1 MPATSH
7 QLTDRFLVPGL
18 TFEEGSGG
26 LTKAVIRTPVASG
39 ELYLHG
45 AHVTAWNPAGHEP
58 VLWMS
63 RASNFAADKPIR
75 GGVPICFPWFGP
87 HPSDASKPA
96 HGYARIHEWTLVE
109 ADPFSDSPASD
120 SPASD
125 SPASKAQASKGPAR
139 DGGIELTLEAHIEP
153 FVVQY
158 RVQFGRVLTV
168 SLTTHLPAAAGM
180 DHRFEDALHTYLA
193 IGDVHQISI
202 AGLEQCGFID
212 KLDQA
217 REKAATGVPI
227 EFTGETDRVYHQDDA
242 SSVLIDRRKGRQV
255 TVSKWGSKSTV
266 VWNPWIDKSIR
277 MADFGDHEW
286 PEMVCI
292 ETANTGSASVVLQP
306 GQTHTT
312 TAVIDVA
319 LLSWSRRTVRRP
331 ADYSGKGGLGAW
343 G

>member
-1 MPATSH
+1 MPATSQ
-7 QLTDRFLVPGL
+7 QLTDRFSIPGL

-26 LTKAVIRTPVASG
+26 LTKAVILTPVASG

-45 AHVTAWNPAGHEP
+45 AHVTGWHPAGHAP

-63 RASNFAADKPIR
+63 RASNFAADKSIR

-109 ADPFSDSPASD
+109 AGISD
-120 SPASD
+120 
-125 SPASKAQASKGPAR
+125 
-139 DGGIELTLEAHIEP
+139 DGGIALTLEADIQP

-158 RVQFGRVLTV
+158 RVQIGRVLTM
-168 SLTTHLPAAAGM
+168 SLTTHLSVAAGTV
-180 DHRFEDALHTYLA
+180 HRFEDALHTYLA
-193 IGDVHQISI
+193 VGDVHRISI

-217 REKAATGVPI
+217 PEKAATGVPV
-227 EFTGETDRVYHQDDA
+227 EFTGETDRVYHQDNG
-242 SSVLIDRRKGRQV
+242 SCVLIDRLKGRQV

-312 TAVIDVA
+312 IAVIDVA
-319 LLSWSRRTVRRP
+319 LLS
-331 ADYSGKGGLGAW
+331 
-343 G
+343 